1 MESIIKSSRNPIF
14 LKKSCLR
21 KIILASGQ
29 PNFLPVET
37 IFLSIFQR
45 FVPIKY
51 FSTKFF
57 IRLVKTDFLASGN
70 CFVLFAGFSSQW
82 KPSLKLVEAN
92 CERKSILNPFSF
104 ILSDNSQLLPVGTVH
119 SSTGTCF
126 SQSFIP
132 ASENEFFVYW
142 KQYCFTLEFFLLV
155 ETIVEIWRKS
165 IFKDETYSCW

>member
-1 MESIIKSSRNPIF
+1 M
-14 LKKSCLR
+14 
-21 KIILASGQ
+21 
-29 PNFLPVET
+29 
-37 IFLSIFQR
+37 
-45 FVPIKY
+45 
-51 FSTKFF
+51 
-57 IRLVKTDFLASGN
+57 
-70 CFVLFAGFSSQW
+70 
-82 KPSLKLVEAN
+82 EAN

-155 ETIVEIWRKS
+155 ETIVETWRKS
-165 IFKDETYSCW
+165 IFKDETYSCWWTQAFSIFSETLRCFKVEATFPFSGNAFFNKSYIWLLEMDTFCLVETVLFDQSYFSASGSHYWN